1 MQSKTKG
8 TIFILI
14 SAVFYASYGIWSKLM
29 GHSFGEF
36 TQAWTRGLFLL
47 IIIILLNQKLKI
59 YKPFKK
65 SDWPWFIMIALAGGI
80 NQAPYYYGFQH
91 LDIGTATLLFY
102 ASLVIGGYLQ
112 SKLAL
117 KEQFSKSKIISLII
131 AVLGMSLIYRFT
143 LTSSQIIPALFTCL
157 AGFLGAS
164 TVVLTKKLSSNFH
177 ELQIMIGYFVMQVV
191 FNLPLALILHETLP
205 AFSHSSAWLAQLAY
219 AISLF
224 LANFTAIEG
233 FKYLEGSVGS
243 LIGMAEILFGVLF
256 GLLLFGEIL
265 TPSTIIGG
273 LLIILA
279 ASLPSLLEIKKQGS

>member
-191 FNLPLALILHETLP
+191 FNLPLVLILHETLP